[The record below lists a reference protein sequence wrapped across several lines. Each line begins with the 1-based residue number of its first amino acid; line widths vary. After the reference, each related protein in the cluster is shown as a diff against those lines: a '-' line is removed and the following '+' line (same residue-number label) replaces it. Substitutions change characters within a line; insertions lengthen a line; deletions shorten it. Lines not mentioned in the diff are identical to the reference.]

1 LIFLKKADMGYRSN
15 YKKPAYEFHGL
26 KWDKFEEKIKFIKVF
41 ISQIEYDG
49 YNKNIN
55 ESIKDINEYI
65 SIAINTIKENQFS
78 KLFILPTEYEIKD
91 FISTCEITPPP
102 DLPTMPPAPQ
112 SILFEGE
119 YPSGYAEHGIIE
131 RWENNRKNLLIES
144 VKINEL
150 IENKRQEFKNIHE
163 QLKNKIE
170 LIKKGTSLLSANIVE
185 NENLIIHEHNSH
197 FLPKFLRRNYI
208 CRIDKESRLLI
219 IQFEFPDYS
228 NENIISGYR
237 KVKYTEIAKY
247 YSEAQKKK
255 LVKNCLYSLIIRSAV
270 IASKFN
276 PCNLYDSVVVN
287 VEQNWFDPATGQPRS
302 GVIATLQATNEY
314 LNSLDLTKL
323 DPESCFKFLK
333 GISTQNVLNSTP
345 VRPIFILNKEDERFV
360 ENKSIAIADEE
371 NLAAMDWEDFEHL
384 VAQLFEWEF
393 AKNGIEVKV
402 TRASRDRGVDAIL
415 FDPDPLRGGKYVLQA
430 KRYTRTVDVS
440 AVRDLYGTIMNEGA
454 NRGIIITTA
463 SFGPDAY
470 EFSKDKPISLVDGQN
485 LLLMLQKHGK
495 KFRIDLEEARQLNI
509 ENQK

>member
-1 LIFLKKADMGYRSN
+1 MGYRNN
-15 YKKPAYEFHGL
+15 YKKSPYEFHGL
-26 KWDKFEEKIKFIKVF
+26 KWDKFGEKIKNIDIFLN
-41 ISQIEYDG
+41 QIEYDG
-49 YNKNIN
+49 YKKNIN
-55 ESIKDINEYI
+55 ENINDINEYL
-65 SIAINTIKENQFS
+65 SIAIKIIKENQFS
-78 KLFILPTEYEIKD
+78 KLFLLPMEYEIKD
-91 FISTCEITPPP
+91 FTSIFEIIQPPE
-102 DLPTMPPAPQ
+102 LPVIPSAPQ
-112 SILFEGE
+112 SILFEGK
-119 YPSGYAEHGIIE
+119 YPSGYAEIIDSWKKHRE
-131 RWENNRKNLLIES
+131 NLLIDS
-144 VKINEL
+144 IKITDK
-150 IENKRQEFKNIHE
+150 IENKKKEFKEIHS
-163 QLKNKIE
+163 QLIKKIDS
-170 LIKKGTSLLSANIVE
+170 IKKGTSLLNADVIE
-185 NENLIIHEHNSH
+185 NENLIIHANNSH
-197 FLPKFLRRNYI
+197 YLPKFLQRKYI
-208 CRIDKESRLLI
+208 CKIDVNSRLLI

-228 NENIISGYR
+228 NENIISGY
-237 KVKYTEIAKY
+237 KKIKYSEVEKY

-270 IASKFN
+270 IASRFN
-276 PCNLYDSVVVN
+276 TCNLFDSVVVN

-333 GISTQNVLNSTP
+333 GISTQNVLNSSP

-360 ENKSIAIADEE
+360 ENKNIDIKEEE

-485 LLLMLQKHGK
+485 ILLMLQKHGK